1 MDKLVIDL
9 NDYIY
14 PKDTKFL
21 SGRPNGEKVRRD
33 SQIDDVEDKYKCIE
47 IIIPNNIKA
56 INPSYFLGFLG
67 PSVRKCITEED
78 FNKKFKFKISSSDSQ
93 SFVESDIND
102 GIQRALKESGLIEL

>member
-1 MDKLVIDL
+1 MSYCLLINPSFILDL
-9 NDYIY
+9 LFEKNQFTRFSS
-14 PKDTKFL
+14 DTI
-21 SGRPNGEKVRRD
+21 
-33 SQIDDVEDKYKCIE
+33 QYKCIE